1 MHANDREQ
9 IDEAIAGEIVAI
21 VGLSK
26 TKTGDTLTD
35 DNHQIILEG
44 IEFTEPVIS
53 LAIEPKTKADQEKM
67 GTALQTAG
75 RRRSDFQS

>member
-53 LAIEPKTKADQEKM
+53 LAIEPKTKSRSGENGNSPA
-67 GTALQTAG
+67 TAG